1 MVLNRQILLQKAQTE
16 MSDGVFNAPL
26 CCTIA
31 IYIYLNPKGVLSDL
45 RKSMA
50 TESPFKKLKNAFYF
64 NLKALFVLE
73 IFKFLF

>member
-1 MVLNRQILLQKAQTE
+1 

-26 CCTIA
+26 CCAVT

-50 TESPFKKLKNAFYF
+50 TESPLKNAFYF
-64 NLKALFVLE
+64 NLKALFLLE
-73 IFKFLF
+73 MFKFLF

>member
-1 MVLNRQILLQKAQTE
+1 

-26 CCTIA
+26 CCAVT

-50 TESPFKKLKNAFYF
+50 TESPFKKLKNAFYI
-64 NLKALFVLE
+64 NLKALFLLE
-73 IFKFLF
+73 MFKFLF